1 MPSPELSATAQ
12 ENKLVAS
19 STLSAA
25 LSRVSRIVWLLFS
38 VNFTRCDNDL
48 DINEN
53 FIFFFLNKKREKI
66 QFQKTFKLYI
76 CSFFCGIFQFRTV
89 KNSQLLIFYK
99 RFEKINYAPT
109 ENSTD
114 MY

>member
-12 ENKLVAS
+12 ENKLVTS
-19 STLSAA
+19 STPSAA

-38 VNFTRCDNDL
+38 VNFTRCDKTWIL
-48 DINEN
+48 MRILSL
-53 FIFFFLNKKREKI
+53 FFLNKKREKI

>member
-19 STLSAA
+19 STPSAA

-38 VNFTRCDNDL
+38 VNFTRCDNEL

-53 FIFFFLNKKREKI
+53 FIFFFKIKKE
-66 QFQKTFKLYI
+66 
-76 CSFFCGIFQFRTV
+76 
-89 KNSQLLIFYK
+89 K
-99 RFEKINYAPT
+99 RFNFRKHLNYIFVLF
-109 ENSTD
+109 SVGFFSLGQ
-114 MY
+114 